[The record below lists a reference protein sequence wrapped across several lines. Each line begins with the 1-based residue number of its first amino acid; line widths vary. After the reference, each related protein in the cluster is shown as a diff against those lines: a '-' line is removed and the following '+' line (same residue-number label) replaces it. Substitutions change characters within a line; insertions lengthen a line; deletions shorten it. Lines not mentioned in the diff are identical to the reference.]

1 MTLPEKF
8 VERMLRELGEE
19 EGRALCGALD
29 TEPPVSI
36 RLHPSKGGD
45 TAHLD
50 VGDEVPWCRGGR
62 YLKSRPSFTFD
73 AMFHAGAYY
82 VQEASSQFVGLLA
95 GEVGGL
101 RVLDMCAAPGGKST
115 LYSSLVGDE
124 GLVVANELDRRR
136 AQVLADNVRKWGL
149 GNVVVTACDAKALG
163 DFEAC
168 FDVVAVDAPCS
179 GEGMFRKD
187 EGAREEWSEGN
198 VKLCAQRQDD
208 ILCAAWRA
216 LKPGGKLIYSTC
228 TFNREEDEGS
238 LERMSAW
245 AGDELVAAETVE
257 IPDTWGIVCGRSGEF
272 QTFRFFP
279 HRCCGEGLFAAVAR
293 KSVEAKARQRRPK
306 GRRAVFTQVDKA
318 TLAELSKWVTDA
330 PKMQFAD
337 VMGTIYGWPKSH
349 FEEVK
354 ALSESLPV
362 IYSGVAVG
370 QMFKGRL
377 KPDPALAFYVG
388 LRREALPVA
397 DIGEQEALA
406 YLRRQEIAA
415 DGLEEG
421 MNLITCK
428 GQALGFAKRIGR
440 RVNNLYPNSLR
451 IIRQ

>member
-8 VERMLRELGEE
+8 VERILRQLGEE
-19 EGRALCGALD
+19 EGHALCAALD

-36 RLHPSKGGD
+36 RLHPSKKGD
-45 TAHLD
+45 CPHLD
-50 VGDEVPWCRGGR
+50 MGEQVPWCEEGR
-62 YLKSRPSFTFD
+62 YLNSRPQFTFD

-95 GEVGGL
+95 GDVEGL

-115 LYSSLVGDE
+115 LYSSLVGDG

-187 EGAREEWSEGN
+187 DGAREEWSEGN

-208 ILCAAWRA
+208 ILVAAWRA

-245 AGDELVAAETVE
+245 AGDEIVE
-257 IPDTWGIVCGRSGEF
+257 AGEVNIPGEWGIVCGRSGAF

-293 KSVEAKARQRRPK
+293 KSDSAAGRQRKPK
-306 GRRAVFTQVDKA
+306 GRRSVFEQVDKA
-318 TLAELSKWVTDA
+318 TLKELSRWIVDA

-370 QMFKGRL
+370 QMFKGKL

-388 LRREALPVA
+388 LSREALPVA
-397 DIGEQEALA
+397 DISEEEALSF
-406 YLRRQEIAA
+406 LRRQEIAA
-415 DGLEEG
+415 DHLEEG
-421 MNLITCK
+421 LNLITCR
-428 GQALGFAKRIGR
+428 GYALGFAKRIGR
-440 RVNNLYPNSLR
+440 RVNNMYPNSLR
-451 IIRQ
+451 ILKQ